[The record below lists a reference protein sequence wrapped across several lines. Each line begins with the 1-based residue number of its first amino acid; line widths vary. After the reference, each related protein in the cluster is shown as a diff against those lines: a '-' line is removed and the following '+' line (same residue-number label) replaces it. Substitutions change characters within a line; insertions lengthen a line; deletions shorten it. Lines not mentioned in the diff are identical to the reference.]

1 MPPSMFNEMGR
12 NTSWDELTEARTMY
26 QESTATGST
35 SGSGATWLL
44 VGGAAVLALI
54 VIAMALLVG

>member
-12 NTSWDELTEARTMY
+12 DIHWDALTEARAMY
-26 QESTATGST
+26 QESTATAT
-35 SGSGATWLL
+35 SSSGATWLL
-44 VGGAAVLALI
+44 VGGAAVLAMI